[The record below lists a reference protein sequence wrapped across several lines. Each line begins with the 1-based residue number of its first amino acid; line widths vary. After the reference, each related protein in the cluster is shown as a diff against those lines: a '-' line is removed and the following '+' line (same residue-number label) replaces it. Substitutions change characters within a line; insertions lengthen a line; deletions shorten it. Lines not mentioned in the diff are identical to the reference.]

1 MRLQTSVMV
10 SAEIRARIDAIAV
23 RENRSRSWVAERA
36 LEAFATAQEA
46 SVETRQPQEA
56 A

>member
-10 SAEIRARIDAIAV
+10 SAELRARVDEIAA
-23 RENRSRSWVAERA
+23 REDRSRSWVAERA
-36 LEAFATAQEA
+36 LEAFVEAQA
-46 SVETRQPQEA
+46 PRPAAQVEA